1 MRLTVVIP
9 SRDKLPL
16 LQRTLQALARQDL
29 AADAWDVVVVDDDSH
44 DGTGAWLQAARDG
57 WGGRLSVVAPARNVG
72 RAAARN
78 LGARAAT
85 GEAVLFLDDDI
96 VATPDLLSAHRA
108 LLESHPGD
116 GVIGLVRTAGDVI
129 DAPHFHYLD
138 TRGVAKTS
146 GDTVPARYLVTQNTS
161 VPRAAF
167 LEVGGFDESFRA
179 YGFED
184 MDLGFRLEDAG
195 VRFRPLRAP
204 VPEHAH
210 HHTLDQWLAK
220 KRECGHGPLQH
231 LARRH
236 PHRLREMRLDLLFAA
251 GGGEPRPR
259 CRGGRLPALA
269 LAGVL
274 RGLTAN
280 WPCGAGHRPLAFRA
294 YARCMDLLVLTA
306 YCQGLTDPMSDSPS
320 RDGT

>member
-9 SRDKLPL
+9 TRDKLPL
-16 LQRTLQALARQDL
+16 LERTLSALRLQAL
-29 AADAWDVVVVDDDSH
+29 DASVWDVVVVDDASG
-44 DGTGAWLQAARDG
+44 DGTGARLQSLRED
-57 WGGRLSVVAPARNVG
+57 WGGRLTVVAPARNVG

-96 VATPDLLSAHRA
+96 VAPPDLLDAHLA
-108 LLESHPGD
+108 LLSRHPGD
-116 GVIGLVRTAGDVI
+116 GTIGLVRTAPDLI

-138 TRGVAKTS
+138 TRGVAKTV
-146 GDTVPARYLVTQNTS
+146 GDTVPARYLVTQNTA

-167 LEVGGFDESFRA
+167 LEAGGFDESYRA

-195 VRFRPLRAP
+195 VVFRPLRSP
-204 VPEHAH
+204 VPEHVH
-210 HHTLDQWLAK
+210 HHTLAQWLAK

-236 PHRLREMRLDLLFAA
+236 PHRLREMRLDLLFDLDVDA
-251 GGGEPRPR
+251 PRPKR
-259 CRGGRLPALA
+259 SGRLLA
-269 LAGVL
+269 CPLAGVL
-274 RGLTAN
+274 RRAAAA
-280 WPCGAGHRPLAFRA
+280 WPTGPHHRPLAFRA
-294 YARCMDLLVLTA
+294 YARLLNLLVLTT
-306 YCQGLTDPMSDSPS
+306 YCQGLTDRVSDPPV
-320 RDGT
+320 RDGI